1 MKARLLGSVS
11 ACLVNL
17 VTTLSSASVGQPLE
31 DRLPAIPGGADYQAH
46 AADLTI
52 GDISAMPV
60 AVWVVVI
67 GLIAVVGIA
76 RRNSA
81 GR

>member
-1 MKARLLGSVS
+1 MKSRLWGIISTCFFALI
-11 ACLVNL
+11 
-17 VTTLSSASVGQPLE
+17 TTFSSASVGQPLE
-31 DRLPAIPGGADYQAH
+31 DRLPEVPGGGDY
-46 AADLTI
+46 
-52 GDISAMPV
+52 GSVPV

-67 GLIAVVGIA
+67 GLIGLVGIA

>member
-1 MKARLLGSVS
+1 MKSRLWGIIST
-11 ACLVNL
+11 CLFAL
-17 VTTLSSASVGQPLE
+17 ITTISSASAVQPLE
-31 DRLPAIPGGADYQAH
+31 GHFPEVPGGIDYGSVP
-46 AADLTI
+46 I
-52 GDISAMPV
+52 

-67 GLIAVVGIA
+67 GLIGLVGIA

>member
-1 MKARLLGSVS
+1 MKSRLLSIIS
-11 ACLVNL
+11 ACLFAP

-31 DRLPAIPGGADYQAH
+31 GYLPEVSGGNDYSSVP
-46 AADLTI
+46 I
-52 GDISAMPV
+52 
-60 AVWVVVI
+60 AVWVVII
-67 GLIAVVGIA
+67 GLIGLVGIA

>member
-1 MKARLLGSVS
+1 MEDGLPEVPGGSDYGSV
-11 ACLVNL
+11 
-17 VTTLSSASVGQPLE
+17 
-31 DRLPAIPGGADYQAH
+31 
-46 AADLTI
+46 
-52 GDISAMPV
+52 PV

-67 GLIAVVGIA
+67 GLIGLVGIA

>member
-1 MKARLLGSVS
+1 MKSRLSGSVS
-11 ACLVNL
+11 AYLFAL

-31 DRLPAIPGGADYQAH
+31 GRLPANPGGTDYQAY
-46 AADLTI
+46 AASLTT
-52 GDISAMPV
+52 GDISAVPV

-67 GLIAVVGIA
+67 ALIGLVEIA

-81 GR
+81 ER

>member
-1 MKARLLGSVS
+1 MKSRLWGIIGT
-11 ACLVNL
+11 CLFAL
-17 VTTLSSASVGQPLE
+17 VTTISSASAAQPLE
-31 DRLPAIPGGADYQAH
+31 GRLPEVSGGDF
-46 AADLTI
+46 
-52 GDISAMPV
+52 GSVPV

-67 GLIAVVGIA
+67 GLIGLVGIA

>member
-1 MKARLLGSVS
+1 VKSRLWGIIST
-11 ACLVNL
+11 CFFTL

-31 DRLPAIPGGADYQAH
+31 GRLPEVPGGSDY
-46 AADLTI
+46 
-52 GDISAMPV
+52 GSVPV
-60 AVWVVVI
+60 AVWVVAI
-67 GLIAVVGIA
+67 GLIGLVGIA

>member
-1 MKARLLGSVS
+1 
-11 ACLVNL
+11 L
-17 VTTLSSASVGQPLE
+17 VTTFSGAAVGQPLE
-31 DRLPAIPGGADYQAH
+31 GRLPEVPGGSDY
-46 AADLTI
+46 
-52 GDISAMPV
+52 GSVPV

-67 GLIAVVGIA
+67 GLIGLVGIA

>member
-1 MKARLLGSVS
+1 MKSRLWGIIGTCFF
-11 ACLVNL
+11 AL
-17 VTTLSSASVGQPLE
+17 VTTFSGAAAVQPLE
-31 DRLPAIPGGADYQAH
+31 GRLPEVPGVGDYGSVP
-46 AADLTI
+46 I
-52 GDISAMPV
+52 

-67 GLIAVVGIA
+67 GLIGLVGIA

>member
-1 MKARLLGSVS
+1 MKSRLWGIIGTCFF
-11 ACLVNL
+11 AL
-17 VTTLSSASVGQPLE
+17 VTTISSASAVQPLE
-31 DRLPAIPGGADYQAH
+31 GRLPEVPGV
-46 AADLTI
+46 
-52 GDISAMPV
+52 GDHGSVPV

-67 GLIAVVGIA
+67 ALIGLVEIA

>member
-1 MKARLLGSVS
+1 MKSRLWGVIS
-11 ACLVNL
+11 AGLFAQI
-17 VTTLSSASVGQPLE
+17 TTLPSASALQPLE
-31 DRLPAIPGGADYQAH
+31 GDFPEVPGGIDYGSVP
-46 AADLTI
+46 I
-52 GDISAMPV
+52 

-67 GLIAVVGIA
+67 GLIGLVGIA

>member
-1 MKARLLGSVS
+1 MKSRFWGIIGTCFFA
-11 ACLVNL
+11 L
-17 VTTLSSASVGQPLE
+17 VTTISSAAAVQPLE
-31 DRLPAIPGGADYQAH
+31 GRLPEVPGG
-46 AADLTI
+46 
-52 GDISAMPV
+52 GDHGSVPV

-67 GLIAVVGIA
+67 GLIGLVGIA